1 MFGLWL
7 LSAGAASLAAFGHR
21 SLRGRFGARG
31 RALRLYEEAPA
42 FKIAE
47 LPAGR
52 LARVTGRLRA
62 EGDVLVAPLSGRS
75 CSHWRATV
83 ELCGKDSRALVVTR
97 ESSGTFTLEDDT
109 GRVALALARQP
120 AVVDVTMDMAWLAS
134 EVDAETLFDLERFL
148 FASGAQGQ
156 ALIGRRNDVRYAE
169 GVLEAGELVTAVGV
183 VTSDVDSP
191 ESTRE
196 TPYRARRT
204 PLSLVAPP
212 GLSMFVS
219 DGVHFT

>member
-21 SLRGRFGARG
+21 ALRGRFGPRG
-31 RALRLYEEAPA
+31 RALRLYEEAPPY
-42 FKIAE
+42 KIADV
-47 LPAGR
+47 PAGQ
-52 LARVTGRLRA
+52 LVRVTGRLRA
-62 EGDVLVAPLSGRS
+62 EGEPLVAPLSGRS

-83 ELCGKDSRALVVTR
+83 ELCGKDSRAVVVTR
-97 ESSGTFTLEDDT
+97 ESSGTFCLEDDT
-109 GRVALALARQP
+109 GRVALALGREP
-120 AVVDVTMDMAWLAS
+120 AVIDVTMDMSWLAS

-148 FASGAQGQ
+148 YGSGARGQ
-156 ALIGRRNDVRYAE
+156 ALVGRRDDVRYAE
-169 GVLEAGELVTAVGV
+169 GVLEAGELVTAVGIAAHA
-183 VTSDVDSP
+183 TLSP

-196 TPYRARRT
+196 TPYRARRP